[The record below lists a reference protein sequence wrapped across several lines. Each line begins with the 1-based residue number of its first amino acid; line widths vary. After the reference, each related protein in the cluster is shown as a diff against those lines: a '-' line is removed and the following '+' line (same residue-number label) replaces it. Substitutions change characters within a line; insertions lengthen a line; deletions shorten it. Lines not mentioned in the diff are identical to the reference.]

1 MCAYIHIIYI
11 RVHACVQCGV
21 RVGVGVGLYNLQ
33 QQTALTCALN
43 QSLAMYTTLDLDLAE
58 YLATVSDG

>member
-1 MCAYIHIIYI
+1 MCAC
-11 RVHACVQCGV
+11 AQCGV
-21 RVGVGVGLYNLQ
+21 RVGVGVGLYNSQ

-58 YLATVSDG
+58 YTATVSDG